1 MTLKKPSFA
10 WILAGIAWLMA
21 GAASA
26 QEQYRSQPWQLDL
39 QPPKSPVAQEIV
51 DFHNMTLVIITLIT
65 IFVLGLL
72 GYVIFRYRESA
83 NPTPSKTTH
92 NTVLE
97 VVWTLVPILILVVIA
112 IPSFKLLYKAAE
124 IPESEMTLKVI
135 GHQWYWAYEYPDH
148 GNFTFDSY
156 LVPEEDLKA
165 GQPRLLTTDN
175 KVYLPTGVNIRVIL
189 TASDVLHNWA
199 VPALGLK
206 TDTVP
211 GRLNEVWVNIE
222 EPGTYYGMCSE
233 LCGTGHGFMPIEVE
247 AVSREQFDAWVKE
260 AQTKFARVEGSEPT
274 LVEMPEALDRPIE
287 LASGKAD

>member
-1 MTLKKPSFA
+1 MTLRKPSFA
-10 WILAGIAWLMA
+10 WVLVGITWLMA
-21 GAASA
+21 GTAMA

-72 GYVIFRYRESA
+72 AYVIFRYRESA

-156 LVPEEDLKA
+156 IVPEEDLKD

-175 KVYLPTGVNIRVIL
+175 KVYLPTDTNIRVIL
-189 TASDVLHNWA
+189 TAADVLHNWA
-199 VPALGLK
+199 IPALGLK

-247 AVSREQFDAWVKE
+247 AVSREQFDAWVAE
-260 AQTKFARVEGSEPT
+260 AQTKFARVDGSEPT
-274 LVEMPEALDRPIE
+274 LVEMPEALDRRIE